1 MARRDIKVRISEW
14 KIIWKNA
21 IVNVKNRFSCEFR
34 VKKIG
39 VAIVFQVSCERTLV
53 NINNVSMT
61 EGK

>member
-1 MARRDIKVRISEW
+1 M
-14 KIIWKNA
+14 
-21 IVNVKNRFSCEFR
+21 FSCEFR

-53 NINNVSMT
+53 NINNVSLT